1 VRYRLTT
8 APGVQVTAREVVAWY
23 DAQGASSGTTASF
36 LADLDATFRLLKT
49 APLACRVDD
58 RFGLRRAHLHR
69 FPYNVWFD
77 VDGRTT
83 TVLAL
88 THDRLSGAS
97 VAERL
102 RAD

>member
-1 VRYRLTT
+1 VKYRLTT
-8 APGVQVTAREVVAWY
+8 APGAQITAREVVAWH
-23 DAQGASSGTTASF
+23 DAQGASLGTTAGF

-69 FPYNVWFD
+69 FPYIVWFE
-77 VDGRTT
+77 VDDRTA

-88 THDRLSGAS
+88 THDRMSDES